1 VRRFNYLNYTDNQ
14 RQFDVRVDDKQRI
27 PLLRMLNNPDVT
39 VRGRGIMEKCTFC
52 VQRINEA
59 RIEAKKAGRDIQ
71 EGDIVTACQ
80 KACPTQT
87 IVFGNMNDPK
97 SEVAQMREDPR
108 AYLLLE
114 YLQTRPRTSHLAK
127 VRNPNPV
134 LTPANK
140 TETTS

>member
-1 VRRFNYLNYTDNQ
+1 
-14 RQFDVRVDDKQRI
+14 
-27 PLLRMLNNPDVT
+27 MLNNPDVT
-39 VRGRGIMEKCTFC
+39 VRGRGIMEKCTYC

-59 RIEAKKAGRDIQ
+59 RIEAKKGGRDIQ

-87 IVFGNMNDPK
+87 IVFGNMRDPN
-97 SEVAQMREDPR
+97 SEVTQMRTDPR

-114 YLQTRPRTSHLAK
+114 NLQTRPRTSHLAK
-127 VRNPNPV
+127 VRNPNPEIAPV
-134 LTPANK
+134 TT